1 MARAM
6 MRQLKLMLARW
17 DRVEELLRKLRKT
30 RGRLERWEDCEEEE
44 VLEGK
49 EWYLPFPGVTEH
61 PPWEEMGV

>member
-6 MRQLKLMLARW
+6 MRQLKPMLARW

-30 RGRLERWEDCEEEE
+30 RGRLERWEDCEEE

-49 EWYLPFPGVTEH
+49 EWYLPFPGVMEH
-61 PPWEEMGV
+61 LPWEKMGV